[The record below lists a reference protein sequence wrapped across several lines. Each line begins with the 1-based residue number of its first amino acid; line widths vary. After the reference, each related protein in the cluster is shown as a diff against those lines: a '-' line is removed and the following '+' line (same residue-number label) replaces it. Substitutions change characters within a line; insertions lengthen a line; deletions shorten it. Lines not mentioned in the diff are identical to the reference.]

1 MRKGPI
7 KVELIALTDN
17 LGLIEL
23 FQEFVEFISRQKIK
37 APMVYQDYNAV
48 VMLVTK
54 GRGILR
60 TNICE

>member
-1 MRKGPI
+1 MRKSPI

-37 APMVYQDYNAV
+37 APLVYQDYNAV